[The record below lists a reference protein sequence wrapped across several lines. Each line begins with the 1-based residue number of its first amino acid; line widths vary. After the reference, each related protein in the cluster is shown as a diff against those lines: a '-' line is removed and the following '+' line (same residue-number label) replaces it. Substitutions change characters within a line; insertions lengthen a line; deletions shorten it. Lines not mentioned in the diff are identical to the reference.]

1 MLLGIQNI
9 ILLVQLVKEHD
20 GKWRYPSASQAKP
33 SIVVSNDSW
42 DGVSHK
48 RYHFHNFQI
57 NVTGISTLHFK
68 LKSHF
73 PEYHSFK
80 NYIKDQCLV

>member
-33 SIVVSNDSW
+33 SIVVSNDSVGW
-42 DGVSHK
+42 CQSYKVSFPQLSNKCH
-48 RYHFHNFQI
+48 RYLNF
-57 NVTGISTLHFK
+57 TF
-68 LKSHF
+68 
-73 PEYHSFK
+73 
-80 NYIKDQCLV
+80 